1 MMKIYEQK
9 NEFIFENDC
18 IKAVFESLSGRLF
31 TRSIFNKKSGYE
43 WTNKED
49 SLPTVYVP
57 GFNYSNC
64 VITFAKGNK
73 VAENGENIAYGTFIF
88 DAGDAKIIYTLSIYE
103 NLPVLNASVKL
114 SGKIECNEQSY
125 KQNIPDGVL
134 TGKEAILNEYIPEN
148 ACIFTMG
155 SSDNHLNF
163 TQVELFDATDDHNLV
178 KTEKTF
184 ELYSPWSK
192 KYQGNIFIVDAYLE
206 NQAVMLIKEG
216 PCKIAQSGDTD
227 FDFYFNKYKSLSVC
241 GLGLSFKQPFEID
254 EETPLYSAT
263 VVVGDKNS
271 VIKDYHRYYLSG
283 VSKSQTKSQILSNT
297 WGDRNADSCLNEKF
311 TYKEIDYAEILGVDV
326 MQLDDGWQKGH
337 TAGSLVKKG
346 GAQIGEGM
354 YDQQPDFWEVRGT
367 FPNGLAPII
376 TEAGKRGVEVGLWYS
391 CDATDDYKYYKKDI
405 ENILT
410 LYKKHGVTT
419 FKIDG
424 IRLYNKTCEKNVYK
438 ILSTIR
444 EKTDGVIKINMDITA
459 GRRFGYVYMREF
471 GNLFLENRFTKSR
484 TYYPHR
490 TLRNL
495 WDISKYIPTQ
505 RFQIECVNV
514 KRNNDK
520 YAGDKLAPI
529 NYKMDYAFA
538 ITMVA
543 NPLMWMEMQNIESED
558 VSTLK
563 DIISTYKA
571 IRGDFEKAF
580 IQPIGNRPNGME
592 FTGFNVSL
600 DDGSGYLVLF
610 KELNENKSFDYEV
623 DLSGKKLSVLYKSN
637 ASVSVKNKKGKV
649 NFTSTKNNVFA
660 VVKYQ

>member
-1 MMKIYEQK
+1 MIRIFEQQDK
-9 NEFIFENDC
+9 FIFENDSV
-18 IKAVFESLSGRLF
+18 KATFEKLGGRLF
-31 TRSIFNKKSGYE
+31 TRSLQNKKSGYE
-43 WTNKED
+43 WTNNED
-49 SLPTVYVP
+49 SLPTVYIP
-57 GFNYSNC
+57 GFNYSKC
-64 VITFAKGNK
+64 SITFIKGK
-73 VAENGENIAYGTFIF
+73 KYAENGENIAYGEFVF
-88 DAGDAKIIYTLSIYE
+88 DSGEAKIIYTLSLYE

-114 SGKIECNEQSY
+114 SGKIECNEQSF

-155 SSDNHLNF
+155 ASDNHLNL
-163 TQVELFDATDDHNLV
+163 TQVELFDATDDHNLL

-206 NQAVMLIKEG
+206 NQAVMLVKEG
-216 PCKIAQSGDTD
+216 PTKIAQSGDTE
-227 FDFYFNKYKSLSVC
+227 FDFYFNKYKSLAIC

-254 EETPLYSAT
+254 EEIPLYQAT
-263 VVVGDKNS
+263 VVVGDRNS
-271 VIKDYHRYYLSG
+271 VIKDYHKYYLSG
-283 VSKSQTKSQILSNT
+283 VAKAQTKSQIISNT

-311 TYKEIDYAEILGVDV
+311 TYKEIDYAEALGVDV

-354 YDQQPDFWEVRGT
+354 YDQQPDFWEVRET

-376 TEAGKRGVEVGLWYS
+376 TEAEKRGVEVGLWYS
-391 CDATDDYKYYKKDI
+391 CDATDDYKYYEKDI

-438 ILSTIR
+438 ILSTIK
-444 EKTDGVIKINMDITA
+444 EKTNGVIKINMDITA
-459 GRRFGYVYMREF
+459 GRRFGYTYMREF

-505 RFQIECVNV
+505 RFQMECVNV
-514 KRNNDK
+514 KKNGDK
-520 YAGDKLAPI
+520 YPLDKLAPI
-529 NYKMDYAFA
+529 NYSIDYAFA

-543 NPLMWMEMQNIESED
+543 NPLMWMEMQNLEKGD
-558 VSTLK
+558 VPILK
-563 DIISTYKA
+563 EIISTYKA
-571 IRGDFEKAF
+571 IREDFEKAF
-580 IQPIGNRPNGME
+580 IQPIGNRPNGTE
-592 FTGFNVSL
+592 FTGFNVL
-600 DDGSGYLVLF
+600 VENGGGYLILF
-610 KELNENKSFDYEV
+610 KELNDQKSFDFDI
-623 DLSGKKLSVLYKSN
+623 DLTGKKVEVLYKSN
-637 ASVSVKNKKGKV
+637 KSISVKAKNKKV
-649 NFTSTKNNVFA
+649 TLTSNKSNVVA
-660 VVKYQ
+660 IVKYQ